1 LICLGDLDLSKSPP
15 HARARAGLART
26 FQTPADALG
35 LTPIAS
41 VLAACPGALDDATA
55 EAVARAC
62 LKRAGVSIVGA
73 SDTLSPTQTRGLDL
87 ARALAT
93 GPSILLLDE
102 PAAGLTP
109 AERDDLAR
117 CLKALAEDGLG
128 LLIVDHTMDFLL
140 PLADRV
146 VCLAAGSVV
155 AEGTPEDVSRSP
167 AAIAAYFGGASA

>member
-1 LICLGDLDLSKSPP
+1 
-15 HARARAGLART
+15 
-26 FQTPADALG
+26 
-35 LTPIAS
+35 
-41 VLAACPGALDDATA
+41 
-55 EAVARAC
+55 
-62 LKRAGVSIVGA
+62 
-73 SDTLSPTQTRGLDL
+73 
-87 ARALAT
+87 LAT

>member
-1 LICLGDLDLSKSPP
+1 
-15 HARARAGLART
+15 LART

-93 GPSILLLDE
+93 GPSILLLDV
-102 PAAGLTP
+102 PTAGLSP
-109 AERDDLAR
+109 VERDDLAR

-155 AEGTPEDVSRSP
+155 AEGTPEHVSRSP
-167 AAIAAYFGGASA
+167 AAIAAYFGGAPT